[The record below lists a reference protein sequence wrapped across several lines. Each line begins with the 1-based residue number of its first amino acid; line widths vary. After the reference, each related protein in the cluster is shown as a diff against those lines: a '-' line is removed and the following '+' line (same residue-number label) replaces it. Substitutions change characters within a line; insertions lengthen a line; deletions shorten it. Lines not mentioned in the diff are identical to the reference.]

1 MKLNTKKREM
11 KAKLDPLKIMGLI
24 KRVVKIQDI
33 RLGKIKGHICTDM
46 IIKLKENKRNIE
58 LFTNKHKVV
67 TMLIHI
73 GNDQGP
79 LENL

>member
-1 MKLNTKKREM
+1 
-11 KAKLDPLKIMGLI
+11 MGLI

-33 RLGKIKGHICTDM
+33 RLGKIKGHICIDM
-46 IIKLKENKRNIE
+46 RIKLKENRRNIE

-67 TMLIHI
+67 TTFIHI
-73 GNDQGP
+73 GDDQGP